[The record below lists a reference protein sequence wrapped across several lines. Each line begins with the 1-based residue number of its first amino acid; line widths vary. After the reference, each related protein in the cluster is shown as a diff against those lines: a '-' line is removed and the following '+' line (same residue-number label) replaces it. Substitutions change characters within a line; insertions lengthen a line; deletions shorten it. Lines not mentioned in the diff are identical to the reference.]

1 MLNQCRKNKYFVDIS
16 IYEYLDKFL
25 IKTMLPLK
33 CLESLAK

>member
-1 MLNQCRKNKYFVDIS
+1 MLNQYRKNKYFVHIS

-33 CLESLAK
+33 CLEILTK